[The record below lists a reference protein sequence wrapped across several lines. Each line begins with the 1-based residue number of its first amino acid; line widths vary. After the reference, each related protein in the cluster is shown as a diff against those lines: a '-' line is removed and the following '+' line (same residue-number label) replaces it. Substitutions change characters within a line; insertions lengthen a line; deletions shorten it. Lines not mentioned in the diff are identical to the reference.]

1 MPFTNTSIVEIVVAG
16 KSNTGQEIVNV
27 FHYRDLLAEPG
38 TYDNISLQ
46 NLLTSF
52 ALSWRSRFLPL
63 LNQDYAVVTYRGR
76 ALVGMITNP
85 TPPPATRFDVGE
97 QFDLVALTTD
107 RGAIVGEVMP
117 TFNAFAIQKL
127 SDRAGR
133 NFRGGFRLGTIS
145 EVDVSGNTIPGI
157 TLTPLQAAA
166 NNFVLD
172 RLDAAFEG
180 PFWALCVFSRKLA
193 LSAPPPF
200 TDLRALTA
208 GVTGARASS
217 FVSSQVSRKQSLTRV
232 T

>member
-1 MPFTNTSIVEIVVAG
+1 LPFTNTSIVEIVVAG

-27 FHYRDLLAEPG
+27 FHYRDILAEPG
-38 TYDNISLQ
+38 TYNNVSLQ
-46 NLLTSF
+46 NLLSSF
-52 ALSWRSRFLPL
+52 ATVWRAQFLPL
-63 LNQDYAVVTYRGR
+63 LNQDYAVVTFRGR
-76 ALVGMITNP
+76 ALVGVITNT

-117 TFNAFAIQKL
+117 TFNAFAVQKL
-127 SDRAGR
+127 TDRAGR

-145 EVDVSGNTIPGI
+145 EVDVSGNTIPAL

-166 NNFVLD
+166 QLFVTAQ
-172 RLDAAFEG
+172 LDAQFEG
-180 PFWALCVFSRKLA
+180 PFWGLCVFSRTLGLA
-193 LSAPPPF
+193 APPPF
-200 TDLRALTA
+200 TDLRALSA